1 MNARYILTAAVGAL
15 VISTAAYAAEP
26 LKPGEHINQEHD
38 TNKHT
43 SRDDLM
49 TWCEGLPVQY
59 DSTASLQHTA
69 ATDKLR
75 DQGVELCRAGS
86 REAGVEK
93 LKEALG
99 AIGGTPTL
107 D

>member
-1 MNARYILTAAVGAL
+1 MNARYILTAALGAL
-15 VISTAAYAAEP
+15 VISTAAYAAQSKVDHP
-26 LKPGEHINQEHD
+26 SKDHD
-38 TNKHT
+38 TSHNT

-49 TWCEGLPVQY
+49 TWCEALPVQY
-59 DSTASLQHTA
+59 ENTAALQHTA

-75 DQGVELCRAGS
+75 NQGVDLCRTGS

-99 AIGGTPTL
+99 AIGATPTL

>member
-1 MNARYILTAAVGAL
+1 MNACYILTTALGAL
-15 VISTAAYAAEP
+15 VISTAAYAESP
-26 LKPGEHINQEHD
+26 KPGAHISQEHN
-38 TNKHT
+38 TSKHT

-49 TWCEGLPVQY
+49 TWCEALPVQY
-59 DSTASLQHTA
+59 DSTAALQHTA

-93 LKEALG
+93 LKDALG
-99 AIGGTPTL
+99 AIGATPTL